1 MNCLIYREEVA
12 KITIQEQIKT
22 ACIHAGMSLTELA
35 ESFGI
40 SQSGFSQR
48 MKTGKFTR
56 QEMEKIALIMGC
68 EYVSFFKFPDG
79 KEY

>member
-1 MNCLIYREEVA
+1 MEE
-12 KITIQEQIKT
+12 ITIQEQIKT

-68 EYVSFFKFPDG
+68 EYISEFRFSDG
-79 KEY
+79 YKY

>member
-1 MNCLIYREEVA
+1 MVIV
-12 KITIQEQIKT
+12 ITIQEQIKT
-22 ACIHAGMSLTELA
+22 ACIHANISITELA
-35 ESFGI
+35 KQFGI

-56 QEMEKIALIMGC
+56 EELERIAAIIGC
-68 EYVSFFKFPDG
+68 EYISYFRFSDG

>member
-1 MNCLIYREEVA
+1 
-12 KITIQEQIKT
+12 
-22 ACIHAGMSLTELA
+22 MSLTELA

-56 QEMEKIALIMGC
+56 PEMEKIALIMGC
-68 EYVSFFKFPDG
+68 EYVSVFKFTEG

>member
-1 MNCLIYREEVA
+1 MVIV
-12 KITIQEQIKT
+12 ITIQEQIKT
-22 ACIHAGMSLTELA
+22 ACIHANISITELA
-35 ESFGI
+35 KQFGI

-56 QEMEKIALIMGC
+56 EELEKIAAIIGC
-68 EYVSFFKFPDG
+68 EYISFFRFSDG

>member
-1 MNCLIYREEVA
+1 MNYLIYKEGI

-22 ACIHAGMSLTELA
+22 ACIHANISITELA
-35 ESFGI
+35 KQFGI
-40 SQSGFSQR
+40 SQPGFSQR

-56 QEMEKIALIMGC
+56 EELEKIAGILDC
-68 EYVSFFKFPDG
+68 EYISYFKFPDG

>member
-1 MNCLIYREEVA
+1 
-12 KITIQEQIKT
+12 
-22 ACIHAGMSLTELA
+22 MSLTELA

-56 QEMEKIALIMGC
+56 QEMEKIANILGC
-68 EYVSFFKFPDG
+68 EYISEFRFSDG
-79 KEY
+79 YKY